1 MTVNIGSAF
10 TGSIGWRRL
19 LRSVDGEAPLGEGL
33 GACPPTV
40 KDPPILPW
48 VGVQTFD
55 TRRGE
60 RGTGLLAYFALPGGP
75 GRRPGPA
82 FPRPTRFL
90 SEVRARSSAEASRF
104 NEARASPAPAH

>member
-19 LRSVDGEAPLGEGL
+19 LRSVVGVAPLGGGL

-48 VGVQTFD
+48 VGVQPFATS
-55 TRRGE
+55 RGA
-60 RGTGLLAYFALPGGP
+60 RGTRPLAYLARPCEP
-75 GRRPGPA
+75 GRRSEPS
-82 FPRPTRFL
+82 FPRHTRFL
-90 SEVRARSSAEASRF
+90 SDVSARPYSVAS
-104 NEARASPAPAH
+104 